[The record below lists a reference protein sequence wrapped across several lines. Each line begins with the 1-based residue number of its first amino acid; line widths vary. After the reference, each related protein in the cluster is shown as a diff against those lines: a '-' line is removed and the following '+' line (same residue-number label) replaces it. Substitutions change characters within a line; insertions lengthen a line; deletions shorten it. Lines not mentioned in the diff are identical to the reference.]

1 MILYCF
7 VVLLEYNNILGS
19 GTDWKDVIQWLEAG
33 LEQGAGEAGDRLGSS
48 VSSQQKDG
56 RK

>member
-1 MILYCF
+1 MP
-7 VVLLEYNNILGS
+7 GS
-19 GTDWKDVIQWLEAG
+19 GTDLKDVIQWLRAG

>member
-1 MILYCF
+1 MP
-7 VVLLEYNNILGS
+7 GS

>member
-1 MILYCF
+1 MP
-7 VVLLEYNNILGS
+7 GS
-19 GTDWKDVIQWLEAG
+19 GTDLKDDPMARGWLE
-33 LEQGAGEAGDRLGSS
+33 QRAGEAGDRLGSS